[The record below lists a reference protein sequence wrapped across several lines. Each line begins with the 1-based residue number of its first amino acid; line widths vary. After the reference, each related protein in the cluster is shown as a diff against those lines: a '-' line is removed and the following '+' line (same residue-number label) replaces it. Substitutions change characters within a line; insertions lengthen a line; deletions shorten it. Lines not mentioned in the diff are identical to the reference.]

1 MDDVLRALAAPRR
14 RQILRLVRD
23 GEMTAGS
30 IAARFDVTRPAISE
44 HLRVLRETGLV
55 SERREGVR
63 RLYRARPEALD
74 QVRDFLEQ
82 FWDDSLDRLRLA
94 AEADQR
100 QEKERTH
107 GAA

>member
-23 GEMTAGS
+23 GEMTAGA
-30 IAARFDVTRPAISE
+30 IADHFDVTRPAISE

-55 SERREGVR
+55 TERRAGVR
-63 RLYRARPEALD
+63 RLYRARADALAE
-74 QVRDFLEQ
+74 VRDFIDR

-94 AEADQR
+94 AEAEQR
-100 QEKERTH
+100 QQRETTH

>member
-14 RQILRLVRD
+14 REILRLVRD
-23 GEMTAGS
+23 GEMTAGA

-44 HLRVLRETGLV
+44 HLRVLRQTGLV
-55 SERREGVR
+55 TERRAGVR
-63 RLYRARPEALD
+63 RLYRARAEALAE
-74 QVRDFLEQ
+74 VREFLDR

-94 AEADQR
+94 AESEQR
-100 QEKERTH
+100 QQKERTH

>member
-30 IAARFDVTRPAISE
+30 IAAHFDVTRPAISE